1 MRVFAEGSMLEG
13 WLGWM
18 ALFPHRHHLGVLLLL
33 YWGSI
38 IGPFMGRSVL
48 ARDATLATTNAQAS
62 TNQLSS
68 RVDAMTATKLL
79 PIILLRLIPASAE
92 AMLGLV

>member
-1 MRVFAEGSMLEG
+1 
-13 WLGWM
+13 
-18 ALFPHRHHLGVLLLL
+18 
-33 YWGSI
+33 
-38 IGPFMGRSVL
+38 MGRSVL

-79 PIILLRLIPASAE
+79 PIILSRLIPASAE